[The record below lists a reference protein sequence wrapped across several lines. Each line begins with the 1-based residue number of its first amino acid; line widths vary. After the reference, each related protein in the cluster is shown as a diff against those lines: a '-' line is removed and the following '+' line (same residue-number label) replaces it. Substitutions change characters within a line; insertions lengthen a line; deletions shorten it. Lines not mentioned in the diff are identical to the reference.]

1 MELPATETVPRII
14 VADDREQIR
23 RLVVEVITQT
33 LPNAAV
39 IETRDGSQ
47 AYRACQHG
55 GCHLL
60 LTNHNMPGMDG
71 LTLIRQVRRH
81 TMSLPIWIFANESE
95 IERVALAAGA
105 TGFLRNEAITT
116 DLSALLR
123 QHVAQGDRVRPI
135 LQPPTTSAAG
145 GTGAG

>member
-14 VADDREQIR
+14 VADECEQIR
-23 RLVVEVITQT
+23 RLVVEVIIQT

-60 LTNHNMPGMDG
+60 LTNHQMPGMDG

-81 TMSLPIWIFANESE
+81 ATRLPIWIIADESE
-95 IERVALAAGA
+95 VERAALAAGA
-105 TGFLRNEAITT
+105 TGSLRNEAVMT
-116 DLSALLR
+116 DLPALLR
-123 QHVAQGDRVRPI
+123 QHMAQGE
-135 LQPPTTSAAG
+135 
-145 GTGAG
+145 